1 MGKTQAWNG
10 VIKRKLKLVLGQ
22 LISLISLISIVYMF
36 TPVHGEMCNEAF
48 PCILLANARSGLK

>member
-22 LISLISLISIVYMF
+22 LISLISIVYMF

-48 PCILLANARSGLK
+48 PCILLTNARSGLK

>member
-22 LISLISLISIVYMF
+22 LISLISIVYMF
-36 TPVHGEMCNEAF
+36 TPVHGEMCDEAF
-48 PCILLANARSGLK
+48 SCILLANARSGLK

>member
-22 LISLISLISIVYMF
+22 LIPLISIVYMF